1 MREGA
6 GFLLIF
12 LKFGVRDEYAKVR
25 YAVNVHRTHT
35 VKVHRTHTI
44 VRGGELKPKTGMF
57 LQEYS

>member
-1 MREGA
+1 M
-6 GFLLIF
+6 FLE
-12 LKFGVRDEYAKVR
+12 FGVRDEYAKVR